1 MVRILGVQL
10 PANKRME
17 IALTYIYG
25 IGIYRSREILK
36 ETKIDP
42 NKRTDDLTEAEANQ
56 VREVIEKDYIVEGD
70 LKREI
75 SLNVKLLKENG
86 SYRGE
91 RHRRNLPVRGQTSKT
106 NARTK
111 RGRKV
116 TIGSGRKK
124 AGDKT

>member
-1 MVRILGVQL
+1 MARILGVQL

-25 IGIYRSREILK
+25 IGIHRSREILK

-42 NKRTDDLTEAEANQ
+42 NVRTDALTEAEANQ
-56 VREVIEKDYIVEGD
+56 LREIIEKDYIVEGD

-75 SLNVKLLKENG
+75 SLNIRLLKENG

-91 RHRRNLPVRGQTSKT
+91 RHKRNLPGRGQTSKT

-111 RGRKV
+111 RGKRV

-124 AGDKT
+124 TGDKT